1 MAFDKELVAAKLR
14 RWEKYLREYRLPEW
28 DRLPDLGLYME
39 QVTVLMR
46 QYLDYLPPELKEEQ
60 FITAST
66 INNYV
71 RMKIMP
77 EPRRKRYYRIHLAY
91 LIVILTLKQSL
102 SISVVSK
109 IIPMNIPEAEVRE
122 IYDDFVMRHRSLC
135 RLCTEQVK
143 QLAADVFDLNR
154 KDDAAVKH
162 LVVESAIY
170 SHLYKLLT
178 EKIVALSI
186 EPKPEPVPEADTSP
200 EPLTAAVQEENKVEN
215 LAE

>member
-1 MAFDKELVAAKLR
+1 M
-14 RWEKYLREYRLPEW
+14 
-28 DRLPDLGLYME
+28 
-39 QVTVLMR
+39 
-46 QYLDYLPPELKEEQ
+46 
-60 FITAST
+60 IC
-66 INNYV
+66 
-71 RMKIMP
+71 
-77 EPRRKRYYRIHLAY
+77 
-91 LIVILTLKQSL
+91 TLKQSL

-109 IIPMNIPEAEVRE
+109 IIPMNIPEEEVKE

-186 EPKPEPVPEADTSP
+186 EPKPEQEPVPETTVESVPQKVKLNNTIPSAMHSGSILFSYYLILV
-200 EPLTAAVQEENKVEN
+200 LTGEA
-215 LAE
+215 

>member
-1 MAFDKELVAAKLR
+1 MDQVISLVARFL
-14 RWEKYLREYRLPEW
+14 
-28 DRLPDLGLYME
+28 DLFPHTPGSDPI
-39 QVTVLMR
+39 VT
-46 QYLDYLPPELKEEQ
+46 P
-60 FITAST
+60 ST

-77 EPRRKRYYRIHLAY
+77 APVKKKYTRIHLAY
-91 LIVILTLKQSL
+91 LIMICTLKQSL

-143 QLAADVFDLNR
+143 Q
-154 KDDAAVKH
+154 

>member
-1 MAFDKELVAAKLR
+1 MDQVISLVAKFL
-14 RWEKYLREYRLPEW
+14 
-28 DRLPDLGLYME
+28 DLFPHTQGSDPI
-39 QVTVLMR
+39 VT
-46 QYLDYLPPELKEEQ
+46 P
-60 FITAST
+60 ST

-77 EPRRKRYYRIHLAY
+77 APVKKKYTRIHLAY
-91 LIVILTLKQSL
+91 LIMICTLKQSL

-109 IIPMNIPEAEVRE
+109 IIPMNISEDEVKD

-143 QLAADVFDLNR
+143 QLAVDVFDPNCR
-154 KDDAAVKH
+154 DDSAVKH

-178 EKIVALSI
+178 EKIVALAI
-186 EPKPEPVPEADTSP
+186 DPKPEAEAESESEPEKS
-200 EPLTAAVQEENKVEN
+200 K
-215 LAE
+215 

>member
-1 MAFDKELVAAKLR
+1 MPGSD
-14 RWEKYLREYRLPEW
+14 PI
-28 DRLPDLGLYME
+28 
-39 QVTVLMR
+39 
-46 QYLDYLPPELKEEQ
+46 
-60 FITAST
+60 ITPST

-77 EPRRKRYYRIHLAY
+77 APVKKKYTKIHLAY
-91 LIVILTLKQSL
+91 LIMICTLKQSL

-109 IIPMNIPEAEVRE
+109 IIPMNIPEEEVKE

-143 QLAADVFDLNR
+143 QLAADVFDPNR
-154 KDDAAVKH
+154 RDDSSVKH

-178 EKIVALSI
+178 EKIVALST
-186 EPKPEPVPEADTSP
+186 EPKPEPAPEADAAP
-200 EPLTAAVQEENKVEN
+200 DPLTAASPEENKSE
-215 LAE
+215 

>member
-1 MAFDKELVAAKLR
+1 MDQVISLVGRFL
-14 RWEKYLREYRLPEW
+14 
-28 DRLPDLGLYME
+28 DLFPHMPGS
-39 QVTVLMR
+39 
-46 QYLDYLPPELKEEQ
+46 DPI
-60 FITAST
+60 ITPST

-77 EPRRKRYYRIHLAY
+77 APVKKKYTKIHLAY
-91 LIVILTLKQSL
+91 LIMICTLKQSL

-109 IIPMNIPEAEVRE
+109 IIPMNIPEEEVKE

-143 QLAADVFDLNR
+143 QLAADVFDPNR
-154 KDDAAVKH
+154 RDDSSVKH

-178 EKIVALSI
+178 EKIVALSTNPSPSLRRGRCRSGSAYSSLPGREQI
-186 EPKPEPVPEADTSP
+186 RIIIPSAMHSGSILFSYYLILVLAGEA
-200 EPLTAAVQEENKVEN
+200 
-215 LAE
+215 

>member
-1 MAFDKELVAAKLR
+1 MDQVISLVGRFL
-14 RWEKYLREYRLPEW
+14 
-28 DRLPDLGLYME
+28 DLFPHMPGS
-39 QVTVLMR
+39 
-46 QYLDYLPPELKEEQ
+46 DPI
-60 FITAST
+60 ITPST

-77 EPRRKRYYRIHLAY
+77 APVKKKYTKIHLAY
-91 LIVILTLKQSL
+91 LIMICTLKQSL

-109 IIPMNIPEAEVRE
+109 IIPMN
-122 IYDDFVMRHRSLC
+122 SLC

-143 QLAADVFDLNR
+143 QLAADVFDPNR
-154 KDDAAVKH
+154 RDDSSVKH

-186 EPKPEPVPEADTSP
+186 EPKPEPAPEADAAP
-200 EPLTAAVQEENKVEN
+200 DPLTAASPEENKSE
-215 LAE
+215 

>member
-1 MAFDKELVAAKLR
+1 MDQVISLVGRFL
-14 RWEKYLREYRLPEW
+14 
-28 DRLPDLGLYME
+28 DLFPHMPGS
-39 QVTVLMR
+39 
-46 QYLDYLPPELKEEQ
+46 DPI
-60 FITAST
+60 ITPST

-77 EPRRKRYYRIHLAY
+77 APVKKKYTKIHLAY
-91 LIVILTLKQSL
+91 LIMICTLKQSL

-109 IIPMNIPEAEVRE
+109 IIPMNIPEEEVKE
-122 IYDDFVMRHRSLC
+122 IYDDFVMRH
-135 RLCTEQVK
+135 LCTEQVK

-186 EPKPEPVPEADTSP
+186 EPKPEQEPVPET
-200 EPLTAAVQEENKVEN
+200 TVESVPQKS
-215 LAE
+215 ETE

>member
-1 MAFDKELVAAKLR
+1 MDQVISLVAKFL
-14 RWEKYLREYRLPEW
+14 
-28 DRLPDLGLYME
+28 DLFPHTPGSDPI
-39 QVTVLMR
+39 VT
-46 QYLDYLPPELKEEQ
+46 P
-60 FITAST
+60 ST

-77 EPRRKRYYRIHLAY
+77 APVKKKYTRIHLAY
-91 LIVILTLKQSL
+91 LIMICTLKQSL

-109 IIPMNIPEAEVRE
+109 IIPMNISEDEVKE
-122 IYDDFVMRHRSLC
+122 IYDYFVMRHRSLC

-143 QLAADVFDLNR
+143 QLAVDVFDLDR

-178 EKIVALSI
+178 EKIVALAI
-186 EPKPEPVPEADTSP
+186 EPKPDEEAES
-200 EPLTAAVQEENKVEN
+200 ESESEKSK
-215 LAE
+215 

>member
-1 MAFDKELVAAKLR
+1 MPGSD
-14 RWEKYLREYRLPEW
+14 PI
-28 DRLPDLGLYME
+28 
-39 QVTVLMR
+39 
-46 QYLDYLPPELKEEQ
+46 
-60 FITAST
+60 ITPST

-77 EPRRKRYYRIHLAY
+77 APVKKKYTKIHLAY
-91 LIVILTLKQSL
+91 LIMICTLKQSL

-109 IIPMNIPEAEVRE
+109 IIPMNIPEEEVKE

-143 QLAADVFDLNR
+143 QLAADVFDPNR
-154 KDDAAVKH
+154 RDDSSVKH

-186 EPKPEPVPEADTSP
+186 EPKPEQEPVPETTVESVP
-200 EPLTAAVQEENKVEN
+200 QKSENE
-215 LAE
+215 

>member
-1 MAFDKELVAAKLR
+1 MSVNTDSMIRNILDRVSRIGYVK
-14 RWEKYLREYRLPEW
+14 PE
-28 DRLPDLGLYME
+28 DIPNIDLYMD
-39 QVTVLMR
+39 QVISLVGR
-46 QYLDYLPPELKEEQ
+46 FLDLFPHMPGSDPI
-60 FITAST
+60 ITPST

-77 EPRRKRYYRIHLAY
+77 APVKKKYTKIHLAY
-91 LIVILTLKQSL
+91 LIMICTLKQSL

-109 IIPMNIPEAEVRE
+109 IIPMNIPEEEVKE

-186 EPKPEPVPEADTSP
+186 EPKPEQEPVPET
-200 EPLTAAVQEENKVEN
+200 TVESVPQKS
-215 LAE
+215 ETE

>member
-1 MAFDKELVAAKLR
+1 MDQVISLVAKFL
-14 RWEKYLREYRLPEW
+14 
-28 DRLPDLGLYME
+28 DLFPHTSGSDPI
-39 QVTVLMR
+39 VT
-46 QYLDYLPPELKEEQ
+46 P
-60 FITAST
+60 ST

-77 EPRRKRYYRIHLAY
+77 APVKKKYTRIHLAY
-91 LIVILTLKQSL
+91 LIMICTLKQSL

-109 IIPMNIPEAEVRE
+109 IIPMNISEDEVKE

-143 QLAADVFDLNR
+143 QLAVDVFDLDR

-178 EKIVALSI
+178 EKIVALAI
-186 EPKPEPVPEADTSP
+186 DPKPEAEAES
-200 EPLTAAVQEENKVEN
+200 ESESEKSK
-215 LAE
+215 